1 MEIWTTVAC
10 SKTRTALDELGRYG
24 ADYTQRSC
32 LEAPPTPAELED
44 VLARLDLQPWDLAR
58 PKESK
63 DAGFA
68 GLPKDPSHRDEWI
81 ASLAA
86 HPRCIQRPIVLLDDG
101 TAVIA
106 RDAETLDRILG

>member
-10 SKTRTALDELGRYG
+10 SKTQAARDRLGQY
-24 ADYTQRSC
+24 DVPYTRRSC
-32 LEAPPTPAELED
+32 MEEPPTPGELEE
-44 VLARLDLQPWDLAR
+44 VLRRLGMQPWEVAR

-63 DAGFA
+63 EAGFA
-68 GLPKDPSHRDEWI
+68 DLPRDAAHRSDWVAALI
-81 ASLAA
+81 A

-101 TAVIA
+101 SAVIA

>member
-10 SKTRTALDELGRYG
+10 SKTRAAIEQLGQYG
-24 ADYTQRSC
+24 VSYSRRSC
-32 LEAPPTPAELED
+32 MEEPPTPEELED
-44 VLARLDLQPWDLAR
+44 VLTRLGMEPWELAR
-58 PKESK
+58 PKESR

-68 GLPKDPSHRDEWI
+68 DLPRDGAHRPEWI
-81 ASLAA
+81 DALVA

-101 TAVIA
+101 TAVVA